1 VDQSLE
7 VPNGHWT
14 LSLSPRA
21 GWHDRAGLG
30 LRIALGLAF
39 SLLLAGLVESQVRL
53 AADITEL
60 RRLREELERR
70 ATTDSLTGLANRG
83 HFYDL
88 AETHLARARRY
99 GEELSLLILDIDHFK
114 RVNDTYGHLAGD
126 AVLRGVGEQCR
137 QVIRASDL
145 IGRMGGEEFAILLPS
160 TRLASAIQLAER
172 LRLRLRAQRWT
183 TPQAKDLAITVSIG
197 AASLTPVIATLDDL
211 YARADQALY
220 AAKTGGRDRVC
231 SLDSLNDRLESRSRP

>member
-1 VDQSLE
+1 
-7 VPNGHWT
+7 
-14 LSLSPRA
+14 
-21 GWHDRAGLG
+21 
-30 LRIALGLAF
+30 
-39 SLLLAGLVESQVRL
+39 
-53 AADITEL
+53 
-60 RRLREELERR
+60 
-70 ATTDSLTGLANRG
+70 LANRG